1 MMNSLNW
8 FRLNDQSSRSKC
20 VNKLWHI
27 ILITFMA
34 FSCLNYLCTMYI
46 FKFLNFHN
54 LIACLFC
61 GHWKL
66 KLIIWWMEER
76 ILNSRFNQRRT
87 YRTYYMYY
95 KVFYEIAP
103 FICKIV
109 LNDLQL
115 FRWKL
120 WEGSSGGVIF
130 KNIGVR
136 CKIRILFFR
145 FLDGWKFQYNW
156 KIYVHTN
163 KSLFII
169 QA

>member
-34 FSCLNYLCTMYI
+34 FSCLNYLCTSYI

-66 KLIIWWMEER
+66 KLIIWWVEESWIHDLIR
-76 ILNSRFNQRRT
+76 GERT
-87 YRTYYMYY
+87 EHTICTT
-95 KVFYEIAP
+95 KHSEIAP

-109 LNDLQL
+109 LNDFQL

-163 KSLFII
+163 KSLFVI